1 MNVFFVSILCAAAAI
16 TLIVLDALFIGNIGK
31 CWFSN
36 AICNDLPRP
45 PPPGQNYRIPLGRK
59 VQILKGQLACA
70 AALLATALLYMLL
83 FIMASMRG
91 RRVNNQVLIENSHL
105 PTHPV
110 ARQPQQA
117 WKAASVPV
125 TYEPSQIECPH
136 CRTAIKLAHKRQ

>member
-16 TLIVLDALFIGNIGK
+16 ALIVLDALFIGNIGR

-36 AICNDLPRP
+36 AICNDISSTPCHQGR
-45 PPPGQNYRIPLGRK
+45 RIPCGRK
-59 VQILKGQLACA
+59 VQVLKGQLACA

-83 FIMASMRG
+83 FILASMKG
-91 RRVNNQVLIENSHL
+91 RRSSNRVMVENTHY
-105 PTHPV
+105 PTHQV
-110 ARQPQQA
+110 AQPSQA